1 MTSNHNDPSPKK
13 KPAPNQARKIRRS
26 ASSVEANS
34 EQRNIRDYLLMI
46 RERWFLGVVA
56 ASLLVGLLGYHQLR
70 HPPVYEASA
79 TLMFESSNPQVVDI
93 KEVVDTSLHDAS
105 ADVRLQTHIGQ
116 MRSAAFFAFVASTF
130 TDEEIEQIQRAYLI
144 PEQELPS
151 VRSIVQ
157 NNVHAHIQRGTFILT
172 VSARHRD
179 PEAAVLIANR
189 YASRY
194 IEYNRERTDVG
205 NRSAVRFLRDQA
217 GELLQ
222 KVQESEDSLHRYRR
236 LHNLVSLEENQNT
249 ILRRLDSISASVVGA
264 RVARLELDSML
275 EHVQRYLDRS
285 GNLMAIDY
293 IAGYGSLARMHD
305 ELDQL
310 LAERATLDERYLERH
325 PRMVQNYRNIQSIQ
339 GQITETIEMAVTELR
354 SRHQRAL
361 NHEQKLQEAL
371 AEAEEKSL
379 ELEEIAVRY
388 NVLSRQA
395 AADRDS
401 YARIME
407 RLSETE
413 ITSQLEE
420 INIRMVDL
428 ADIPYVPVEPNVTKL
443 LIQSAF
449 LGSIILFGLP
459 LGLGILDHK
468 LKAAWE
474 VEAILALPL
483 VGEIPRISGLKRRD
497 RPHII
502 TQGEEHA
509 ACEAFRGIFSQMQ
522 LTSPLQAPHTL
533 LITSTVPGEGKS
545 LIANNLAATFANH
558 GRRTLLIDCDFR
570 RPSLHIFHERKNDRG
585 IIRWLT
591 MNEPDQEPLE
601 PSEALG
607 ILPITPNLHLLRS
620 GGESRRPTSMF
631 DQTAFKS
638 LFTQIKMDYDMIL
651 IDTPPVGIFP
661 DSLLLA
667 PLADQI
673 LYVCQFNRVNKTQIQ
688 QFVEKIELADVA
700 VGGLIL
706 NGIPRGRASTFY
718 DYYGYG
724 QVGNKDYKAYY
735 NQKR

>member
-1 MTSNHNDPSPKK
+1 
-13 KPAPNQARKIRRS
+13 
-26 ASSVEANS
+26 
-34 EQRNIRDYLLMI
+34 MI
-46 RERWFLGVVA
+46 RERWLFGFIA
-56 ASLLVGLLGYHQLR
+56 AILLVGLLGYHQLR

-116 MRSAAFFAFVASTF
+116 IRSAAFFSFVADTF
-130 TDEEIEQIQRAYLI
+130 TEEQVEQIQRAYLV
-144 PEQELPS
+144 PEQEPPS
-151 VRSIVQ
+151 VRGIVQ
-157 NNVHAHIQRGTFILT
+157 NNIHAHIQRGTFILT
-172 VSARHRD
+172 ISARHRD
-179 PEAAVLIANR
+179 PETAVLIANR

-194 IEYNRERTDVG
+194 IEYNRDRTDLG
-205 NRSAVRFLRDQA
+205 NISAVRFLREQA
-217 GELLQ
+217 KELLQ
-222 KVQESEDSLHRYRR
+222 KVQDSEDALHRYRR

-275 EHVQRYLDRS
+275 EHVQRYLDQG

-293 IAGYGSLARMHD
+293 IASYGFLARMHD
-305 ELDQL
+305 DLDQL
-310 LAERATLDERYLERH
+310 KTERVTLSERYLERH
-325 PRMVQNYRNIQSIQ
+325 PRMIQNTRNIQSLQRQIQ
-339 GQITETIEMAVTELR
+339 DGVEMAVTELR
-354 SRHQRAL
+354 SRHRRAL
-361 NHEQKLQEAL
+361 NHEEKLQEAL
-371 AEAEEKSL
+371 AEAEERSL
-379 ELEEIAVRY
+379 ELEEVAVRY

-395 AADRDS
+395 TADRDS

-407 RLSETE
+407 RLNETE

-420 INIRMVDL
+420 INIRMVDT
-428 ADIPYVPVEPNVTKL
+428 ADLPYVPVEPNLTKL
-443 LIQSAF
+443 FIQSAF
-449 LGSIILFGLP
+449 IGSFILFGLP
-459 LGLGILDHK
+459 LGLGMIDNK

-474 VEAILALPL
+474 VESLLALPL
-483 VGEIPRISGLKRRD
+483 LGEIPRIAGLKKRD

-509 ACEAFRGIFSQMQ
+509 ACESFRGIFSQMQ
-522 LTSPLQAPHTL
+522 LKSPLQSPHTI

-570 RPSLHIFHERKNDRG
+570 RPSLHLFHERKNDRG
-585 IIRWLT
+585 IIRWIT

-601 PSEALG
+601 PGEALG
-607 ILPITPNLHLLRS
+607 ILPIAPNLHLLRA

-631 DQTAFKS
+631 DQAAFKS
-638 LFTQIKMDYDMIL
+638 LFIQIKMDYDMIL

-673 LYVCQFNRVNKTQIQ
+673 LYVCQFNRVNKTHIQ
-688 QFVEKIELADVA
+688 QFVEKIELADVE